1 MLSASHGVVHHLYGI
16 DIRTPWPMTGVVDTA
31 RGRWDVEFVEGH
43 EDMFAAAA
51 ASVPA
56 VQTEWWAQHAA
67 LPDGSQYRRWTGLF
81 EFLVAPDARRI
92 HARTFDERHRES
104 LLAYLFVDALS
115 FAMIRLGREPL
126 HATAVSAAGGAA
138 AFVGS
143 SGQGKSTL
151 AALLLRAD
159 ARLITDD
166 MLVLTAADG
175 GYAAEAGP
183 PRIKLYR
190 AMADRLLTV
199 AYRGV
204 PMNDATAKLIVPLP
218 PALLVSAAQ
227 PIDVIYL
234 LDAGHPAAA
243 PPRPTVRAL
252 SAAAAVPHL
261 LGATAAHYTS
271 ERIRMRNQFEFMTR
285 LVQRVPVRTLSYR
298 RDPAQM
304 PALRDVVL
312 EDLARTGGGR

>member
-1 MLSASHGVVHHLYGI
+1 MLSAAHGAVHHVYGI
-16 DIRTPWPMTGVVDTA
+16 DIRTPWPMTGVVDTGC
-31 RGRWDVEFVEGH
+31 GRWDVEFVEGDA
-43 EDMFAAAA
+43 DMFAAAA

-56 VQTEWWAQHAA
+56 AQAACWAQHAT

-81 EFLVAPDARRI
+81 EFVVAPDARRI
-92 HARTFDERHRES
+92 HARTCGEASRES

-138 AFVGS
+138 AFVGT

-151 AALLLRAD
+151 AALLLQHG

-166 MLVLTAADG
+166 MLVLTPAHG
-175 GYAAEAGP
+175 RYAAEAGP

-204 PMNDATAKLIVPLP
+204 PMNDATDKLIVPLP
-218 PALLVSAAQ
+218 PSLVVSSAQ

-234 LDAGHPAAA
+234 LDQTDSAAA
-243 PPRPTVRAL
+243 PPHPTVRAL

-271 ERIRMRNQFEFMTR
+271 ERTRMRNQFEFMTG
-285 LVQRVPVRTLSYR
+285 LVRRVPVRTLSYR

-312 EDLARTGGGR
+312 EDLVRTGGGR